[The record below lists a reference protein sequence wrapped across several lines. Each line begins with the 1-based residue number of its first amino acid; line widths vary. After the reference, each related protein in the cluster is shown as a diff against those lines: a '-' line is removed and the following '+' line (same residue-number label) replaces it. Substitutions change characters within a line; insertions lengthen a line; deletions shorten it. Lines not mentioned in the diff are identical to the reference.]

1 MCQIR
6 GNIDEIH
13 HKKTPLELS
22 DIGWIDV
29 YDSAEEETS

>member
-1 MCQIR
+1 MRYI
-6 GNIDEIH
+6 ID
-13 HKKTPLELS
+13 KTPLELS